1 MDVIPQRGLVCF
13 MFANLT
19 GRGTSLVQGSGTFC
33 VPKKVQLCDRLL
45 LPSIFV
51 FMKTLLLEALTRI
64 PQVSSKPAENAR
76 IETQR
81 ARGKRHLHHFRNCC
95 VFSGNVL
102 QSDPKIKFRR
112 RRWRRRQQRRVP
124 NKFLLAVCKIASDI
138 AAIFFFGKRASK
150 WF

>member
-1 MDVIPQRGLVCF
+1 MVDVIPQRGLVCF

-45 LPSIFV
+45 LHPIFV

-64 PQVSSKPAENAR
+64 PQVSSKPAENVR

-81 ARGKRHLHHFRNCC
+81 ARGKRHLHHFRNSC
-95 VFSGNVL
+95 V
-102 QSDPKIKFRR
+102 
-112 RRWRRRQQRRVP
+112 
-124 NKFLLAVCKIASDI
+124 
-138 AAIFFFGKRASK
+138 FFGKYASK
-150 WF
+150 RSRINRDVTAGRCTFREKNREATSSTTRQRRRGYRDAETET